1 MPYFGNKLT
10 AFCFKIIIGKLK
22 VHRKVSVI
30 TMKVLEVIKTY
41 YQNMA

>member
-1 MPYFGNKLT
+1 MPYFGYALLN
-10 AFCFKIIIGKLK
+10 
-22 VHRKVSVI
+22 KVSVI